1 MFDWETFWTEVPRY
15 MFEFHFIFLADN
27 YHGFLYRLEDDSKLL
42 PIYDLNGY
50 LSGIQAIVSI
60 QITL

>member
-1 MFDWETFWTEVPRY
+1 

-60 QITL
+60 QIIL

>member
-1 MFDWETFWTEVPRY
+1 MIHKLFEVPRY
-15 MFEFHFIFLADN
+15 LFEFHFIISADN
-27 YHGFLYRLEDDSKLL
+27 YHGFLYRLDDDSKLL

-60 QITL
+60 YITL

>member
-1 MFDWETFWTEVPRY
+1 
-15 MFEFHFIFLADN
+15 MFEFHSIFLADN

>member
-1 MFDWETFWTEVPRY
+1 MSVSVNMQALFF
-15 MFEFHFIFLADN
+15 FLLSFSADN

-60 QITL
+60 S